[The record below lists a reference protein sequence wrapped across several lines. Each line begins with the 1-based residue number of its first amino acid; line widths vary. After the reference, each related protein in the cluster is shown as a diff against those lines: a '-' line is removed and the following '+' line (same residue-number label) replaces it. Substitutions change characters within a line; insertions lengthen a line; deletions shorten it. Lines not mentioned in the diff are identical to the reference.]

1 LGRRGTPPCTA
12 MGRLL
17 VVHHTTSP
25 RLQVLL
31 EAVLSGAGDEAIQD
45 VTVLARSALAATA
58 IDVLGADGYL
68 LGTPANLG
76 YMSGALKHFLDQIYY
91 PCLEA
96 TVGRPYGRYVRGDS
110 DTTGAVRAVEAIA
123 RGLGWRRAQAPVAV
137 LGDPSREDLQACW
150 ELGAA
155 MAAGLT
161 CLPADLVRPGR
172 GGATVSPHT
181 MQVPRPRVARGASG
195 VQEPPRWRRPC
206 CWAPEMQRL
215 SAADRRRAAA
225 VAGSGR
231 PQDKGALRPVT
242 GVPFVIDL
250 AEPVGQLEPLPAPP
264 EASMVPTPS
273 VPRAPGL
280 ANGGC
285 SGEAARGANLDG
297 AVGRRHRRPGLDQV
311 AWWWPRMRRL
321 AA

>member
-1 LGRRGTPPCTA
+1 MA
-12 MGRLL
+12 RLL

-96 TVGRPYGRYVRGDS
+96 TVGRPYGLYVHGDS
-110 DTTGAVRAVEAIA
+110 DTTGARAGG
-123 RGLGWRRAQAPVAV
+123 RGDHPGPGMAPCPGPVAV

-155 MAAGLT
+155 IAAGLT
-161 CLPADLVRPGR
+161 
-172 GGATVSPHT
+172 
-181 MQVPRPRVARGASG
+181 
-195 VQEPPRWRRPC
+195 
-206 CWAPEMQRL
+206 L
-215 SAADRRRAAA
+215 SA
-225 VAGSGR
+225 G
-231 PQDKGALRPVT
+231 
-242 GVPFVIDL
+242 
-250 AEPVGQLEPLPAPP
+250 
-264 EASMVPTPS
+264 
-273 VPRAPGL
+273 
-280 ANGGC
+280 
-285 SGEAARGANLDG
+285 
-297 AVGRRHRRPGLDQV
+297 
-311 AWWWPRMRRL
+311 
-321 AA
+321 